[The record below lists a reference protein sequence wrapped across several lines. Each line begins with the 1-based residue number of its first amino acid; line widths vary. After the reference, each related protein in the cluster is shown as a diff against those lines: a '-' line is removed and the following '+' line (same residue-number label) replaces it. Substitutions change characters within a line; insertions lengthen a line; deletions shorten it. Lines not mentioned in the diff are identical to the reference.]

1 MTNHKEF
8 ENFSDQ
14 ENENIPKSGQETGG
28 MPQNAAG
35 NGQNPAPA
43 SADSGDEA
51 WTDNLEE
58 AIHRQTLREQQEYEN
73 GAEGLDN
80 LEEASRE
87 TTAADPMQGGPL
99 DPLQP
104 DAGVTPG
111 DGTRRGADSYGMNP
125 EAGIGRSPDGYG
137 RSPEGGTRRGA
148 DGYGRNPEDR
158 LRGNADGYGR
168 RPGPEDESFSGN
180 ASFQGNGGNG
190 GSSSG
195 PAPARRR
202 SRNFADPDAVLFDEV
217 VDEPDSDGKKGGLSG
232 HSSRKSGDGPR
243 KSAKRQEKDRKAGR
257 KAERDVR
264 KEEKERKTTGK
275 RRYEDEYEDEYDR
288 RGRRSRRD
296 RDDAVLF
303 DEEDYGE
310 DERPHRGA
318 WAEDRRDPDDYEDE
332 QDFRRSRRERE
343 AGMSRKERREYEE
356 FLAYKEQQRSG
367 RRRKKKHRV
376 RNFIIAVLVIVLL
389 VLPMLAIAARM
400 IGITQGVST
409 QDIKQLLSDEVKKSQ
424 ETGAMAGYTNIALF
438 GLDSTQQSLDA
449 GNNRT
454 DVMIIASINNKTGEV
469 KLVSL
474 YRDTYLDIGDGNY
487 QKANAAYAFGGPEQA
502 IKMINTNLDLNITDY
517 VTVGFGGVADLVDE
531 VGGVEI
537 DVQSDEIE
545 HLNNY
550 QSTMATEIG
559 KEYVPVTAPGV
570 QTLNGL
576 QATAYC
582 RIRYTDGGDFKRTER
597 QKEVLSKAF
606 EKLKKSGPITM
617 IKAANSLSSEIRTSL
632 NPAEIASLA
641 LKAMRF
647 NISETNGFPNDQY
660 RTVGYIGDQSCVIPV
675 HLTDNVVWLH
685 QYLFGD
691 SSYQV
696 SSTVQ
701 AISDQVSARSGY

>member
-1 MTNHKEF
+1 MSNNEELKP
-8 ENFSDQ
+8 FSGQ
-14 ENENIPKSGQETGG
+14 ENENIPKDTDNAG
-28 MPQNAAG
+28 NAAG
-35 NGQNPAPA
+35 SAQPFAPDN
-43 SADSGDEA
+43 SADEA
-51 WTDNLEE
+51 WTDDLEE
-58 AIHRQTLREQQEYEN
+58 AIHQQTLREQQEYEN
-73 GAEGLDN
+73 GAEGLDD
-80 LEEASRE
+80 LVEE
-87 TTAADPMQGGPL
+87 TPGGMNAADPLQGSPSRTG
-99 DPLQP
+99 
-104 DAGVTPG
+104 AGRMPEE
-111 DGTRRGADSYGMNP
+111 GMH
-125 EAGIGRSPDGYG
+125 S
-137 RSPEGGTRRGA
+137 
-148 DGYGRNPEDR
+148 
-158 LRGNADGYGR
+158 GYGR
-168 RPGPEDESFSGN
+168 RSGTE
-180 ASFQGNGGNG
+180 G
-190 GSSSG
+190 
-195 PAPARRR
+195 RR

-217 VDEPDSDGKKGGLSG
+217 ADESVGEQDSSGKRDEWFEQDG
-232 HSSRKSGDGPR
+232 RKSEDGSK
-243 KSAKRQEKDRKAGR
+243 KSRRRPEKDRKG
-257 KAERDVR
+257 KKEEKTGR
-264 KEEKERKTTGK
+264 KEEKKERKATGK
-275 RRYEDEYEDEYDR
+275 HRYEDEYEDEYDR
-288 RGRRSRRD
+288 RSRRGRRD

-310 DERPHRGA
+310 DEGRLRRGGY
-318 WAEDRRDPDDYEDE
+318 AEDRRDRDDYEDE
-332 QDFRRSRRERE
+332 PDFGRSRRDRE

-356 FLAYKEQQRSG
+356 FLAYKEQQRNG
-367 RRRKKKHRV
+367 RKKKRKHRV
-376 RNFIIAVLVIVLL
+376 RNFILTVLILVLL
-389 VLPMLAIAARM
+389 VLPILAIAARM

-409 QDIKQLLSDEVKKSQ
+409 QDIKQLISDEVKKSQ

-487 QKANAAYAFGGPEQA
+487 QKANAAYAFGGPDQA

-647 NISETNGFPNDQY
+647 NISETSGFPNDQY

-696 SSTVQ
+696 SSAVQ
-701 AISDQVSARSGY
+701 SISDQVSAKSGY

>member
-1 MTNHKEF
+1 MSDKREF
-8 ENFSDQ
+8 ENFSDREGENIPKTGQ
-14 ENENIPKSGQETGG
+14 GNENIPKDTDNAE
-28 MPQNAAG
+28 NAAG
-35 NGQNPAPA
+35 STQTPAP
-43 SADSGDEA
+43 DNSGDEA

-73 GAEGLDN
+73 GAEGLDS
-80 LEEASRE
+80 LEEASGA
-87 TTAADPMQGGPL
+87 TNAADPLQGEPL
-99 DPLQP
+99 DPLRS

-111 DGTRRGADSYGMNP
+111 NGLRG
-125 EAGIGRSPDGYG
+125 
-137 RSPEGGTRRGA
+137 GA
-148 DGYGRNPEDR
+148 DGYGMNREDGLRRGPDGYGMDPED
-158 LRGNADGYGR
+158 GTCGDADGYGR
-168 RPGPEDESFSGN
+168 RPGPEDGSFSGN
-180 ASFQGNGGNG
+180 AGFQGSVGNG
-190 GSSSG
+190 EGDSG
-195 PAPARRR
+195 AAPARRR

-217 VDEPDSDGKKGGLSG
+217 VDDQDSDGKRDGRSG
-232 HSSRKSGDGPR
+232 HGSRKKSGSGPKKDPSR
-243 KSAKRQEKDRKAGR
+243 PEKDKKSGR
-257 KAERDVR
+257 KERNVR

-275 RRYEDEYEDEYDR
+275 RRYEDEYEDGYDR
-288 RGRRSRRD
+288 RGRRSRRNED
-296 RDDAVLF
+296 VELF
-303 DEEDYGE
+303 DEVDGEE
-310 DERPHRGA
+310 DERPRRGA
-318 WAEDRRDPDDYEDE
+318 YAEDRRDPDDYGDE
-332 QDFRRSRRERE
+332 PDFRRSRRERE
-343 AGMSRKERREYEE
+343 VGMSRKERREYEE
-356 FLAYKEQQRSG
+356 FLAYKEEQRNG

-376 RNFIIAVLVIVLL
+376 RNFIIAVLVLVLL

-606 EKLKKSGPITM
+606 EKLKKSGPVTM

-647 NISETNGFPNDQY
+647 NISETSGFPNDQY

-701 AISDQVSARSGY
+701 SISDQVSAKSGY